1 MKVIFYVSSVLSDV
15 ILVGV
20 IIKSKKQ
27 RVIKKRR
34 KIGLKNQDLN

>member
-1 MKVIFYVSSVLSDV
+1 MKVIFYVSSVLSDA

-34 KIGLKNQDLN
+34 KIGFKNQDFN

>member
-1 MKVIFYVSSVLSDV
+1 
-15 ILVGV
+15 LVGV

>member
-1 MKVIFYVSSVLSDV
+1 MKVIFHVSSVLSST
-15 ILVGV
+15 ILIGV

-34 KIGLKNQDLN
+34 KIGFKNQDFN

>member
-1 MKVIFYVSSVLSDV
+1 MKVIFYVSSVLSNT